1 MTVVHPVSFES
12 NDVVTTPE
20 VISTE
25 NITGENVVEARPS
38 RPARPSASWAC
49 PSRW

>member
-20 VISTE
+20 ITTE
-25 NITGENVVEARPS
+25 NATIENTS
-38 RPARPSASWAC
+38 RPRPVRPSASWAC
-49 PSRW
+49 PSCW